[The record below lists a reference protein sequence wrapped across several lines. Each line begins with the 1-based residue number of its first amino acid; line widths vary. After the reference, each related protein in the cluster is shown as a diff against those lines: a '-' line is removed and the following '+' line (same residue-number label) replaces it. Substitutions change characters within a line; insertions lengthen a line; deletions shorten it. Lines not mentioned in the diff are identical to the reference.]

1 MTALG
6 VALVVMILF
15 ILLGF
20 VAGLRSAVLQS
31 TRASNWIVLS
41 RSVTSEPAS
50 FVTREQ
56 YEMIQSRP
64 EIETGPTGLA
74 MVSPEMV
81 TAFNPQP
88 DGPLRL
94 SNFTY
99 LRGVYPVAFMVHRGI
114 TAVSGRFVCHNRLPA
129 ATRPFIPASML
140 SPST

>member
-1 MTALG
+1 MPQLLSSVIPVKYNLRSLMVRRMTSAMTALG

-20 VAGLRSAVLQS
+20 VAGLRSVVFRS

-64 EIETGPTGLA
+64 EIEPGAGGVALA
-74 MVSPEMV
+74 SPEMV

-88 DGPLRL
+88 DLL
-94 SNFTY
+94 H
-99 LRGVYPVAFMVHRGI
+99 HRPQRDDKI
-114 TAVSGRFVCHNRLPA
+114 
-129 ATRPFIPASML
+129 
-140 SPST
+140 